1 MAAWVTAVIIGIAYV
16 LQTTLMHSVAIFG
29 AMPDLVLIALFC
41 YSIVEGKE
49 RGAMAGVLTGLFV
62 DLMSGGAFGFHTLI
76 YMYLGVAAGILGN
89 HVFGKNAL
97 TAMMITCILSLLYGF
112 VLAVSMY
119 VSKTDRNIGYML
131 LQITLPSAVYNAV
144 ISFFVYLLFENMSRK
159 VYQ

>member
-62 DLMSGGAFGFHTLI
+62 DLMSGGVFGFHTLI

-112 VLAVSMY
+112 VLA
-119 VSKTDRNIGYML
+119 NIGYML